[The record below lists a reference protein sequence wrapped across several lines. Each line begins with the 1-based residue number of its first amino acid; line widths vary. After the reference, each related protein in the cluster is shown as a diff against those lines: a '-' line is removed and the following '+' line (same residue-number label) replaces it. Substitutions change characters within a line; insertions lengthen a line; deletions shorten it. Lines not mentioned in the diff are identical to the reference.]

1 MNAKH
6 LFLTFA
12 AIVTCAAHISAETIT
27 ATDVIS
33 LSSIAAKGYDSGLT
47 DDDDNT
53 MSGWTFS
60 SDATYAC
67 GGFFYSTAENT
78 FGINKG
84 SSFVSSASGG
94 YVKSISIVW
103 IQDADVVE
111 NYNHMDGVTA
121 KLNVYARSSSHY
133 SASAGAGDYNAAER
147 CHQFTYN
154 DGVTTYD
161 FEDDYEYIAL
171 ASPTEYGASLKSITI
186 VWEKEVVTYYNIT
199 AGEITD
205 GDWGTNVQVSKTSG
219 ITAGETITVTFVP
232 KATGSG
238 SRAKRYSLT
247 SYKFDDMVF
256 DLSCGTYVKNPD
268 TYTITFP
275 MPARDVVIDASFE
288 IITSKSTEIA
298 IDKSVTTLQ
307 SGVSTT
313 ISFTHL
319 DVNGDPV
326 PDYTASLISI
336 SSSDESVVY
345 ADNIVKVSDGNYTF
359 TAHGLASGEATIT
372 ISAAAK
378 ANYDASHGPITITVI
393 PRQAALVAE
402 VDGRYYVAKNTLTSS
417 KLEAI
422 EVYKHGDKYLYP
434 EGFNAADVTWYISTL
449 NSDGS
454 EYSVQNEYDQFLAPT
469 GLNFKFQAGSFTW
482 YDAEGRYQ
490 DITTEKYI
498 AYNTS
503 STKFTMGS
511 YEAAAKDVLL
521 SAFYPMTYSTS
532 STADAGIVDAR
543 NIKST
548 YGTICVPF
556 DVASSSVTSSGATF
570 YTIDSKIVS
579 GSSLGGIMLSEPHTA
594 LVAGHSYIYEMKE
607 GVHVINFTGSG
618 SYLYNAEDIADDGL
632 VGSLAKD
639 GEAEDGVVV
648 VPGKVEPKSDGN
660 YVLSSDQLRYVK
672 ISPEAAVQQTI
683 KAFRA
688 YIAASEISAGAPA
701 PGRKMIVSDEA
712 ESIVTAIVDIPDAM
726 FINWNEP
733 VYNIMGMQV
742 GKGATGVLIQ
752 NGQKFFVQ

>member
-6 LFLTFA
+6 LFLTLA
-12 AIVTCAAHISAETIT
+12 AIVTCAVHMSAETTT

-33 LSSIAAKGYDSGLT
+33 LSSIAAKGYASGL
-47 DDDDNT
+47 DDGGENNT

-67 GGFFYSTAENT
+67 GGFYYSTTENT
-78 FGINKG
+78 FGINYG

-94 YVKSISIVW
+94 NVKSITIEW
-103 IQDADVVE
+103 IQDADVAE

-121 KLNVYARSSSHY
+121 KLNVYARNSSSY
-133 SASAGAGDYNAAER
+133 SSTAGSGDYNGAER
-147 CHQFTYN
+147 RHQFTYN
-154 DGVTTYD
+154 DGVTTYNFD
-161 FEDDYEYIAL
+161 EDYAYIAL

-186 VWEKEVVTYYNIT
+186 VWEKEVVTYYNIFEGT
-199 AGEITD
+199 ITE
-205 GDWGTNVQVSKTSG
+205 GVWGTNVQVSKTSG
-219 ITAGETITVTFVP
+219 IAAGETITVTFAP
-232 KATGSG
+232 KLQ
-238 SRAKRYSLT
+238 SRKKYSLT
-247 SYKFDDMVF
+247 SYGFDDMVF
-256 DLSCGTYVKNPD
+256 DLSCGKYVKNPD

-275 MPARDVVIDASFE
+275 MPARDVVIDATFE
-288 IITSKSTEIA
+288 LIATKATEIA
-298 IDKSVTTLQ
+298 IDESVTIQ

-319 DVNGDPV
+319 DVDGAPV

-336 SSSDESVVY
+336 SSSDPSVVY
-345 ADNIVKVSDGNYTF
+345 ADNIVKVSGGNYTF
-359 TAHGLASGEATIT
+359 TAHGMASGEATIT
-372 ISAAAK
+372 ISASAK
-378 ANYDASHGPITITVI
+378 ANYDASNGPITITVT

-402 VDGRYYVAKNTLTSS
+402 VDGRYYAAKNTLTSNQ
-417 KLEAI
+417 LEAI

-469 GLNFKFQAGSFTW
+469 GLNLKFQSGSFTW
-482 YDAEGRYQ
+482 YDDGGRYKEA
-490 DITTEKYI
+490 TNSKYI
-498 AYNTS
+498 AYSTS
-503 STKFTMGS
+503 STKFALGN
-511 YEAAAKDVLL
+511 YAAAATDVLL

-532 STADAGIVDAR
+532 STADVGIVDAR
-543 NIKST
+543 TISNT
-548 YGTICVPF
+548 LGTICVPF

-570 YTIDSKIVS
+570 YTIESKIVN
-579 GSSLGGIMLSEPHTA
+579 GSTLGGFTLSEPHTA
-594 LVAGHSYIYEMKE
+594 LVAGHPYIYEMNE
-607 GVHVINFTGSG
+607 GVKVINFTGSG
-618 SYLYNAEDIADDGL
+618 SYLYNAENIADDGL

-639 GEAEDGVVV
+639 GDESDGVVT
-648 VPGKVEPKSDGN
+648 VPYTSPRTDGC
-660 YVLSSDQLRYVK
+660 YVLSKNKMRYVT
-672 ISPEAAVQQTI
+672 ITNQTI

-688 YIAASEISAGAPA
+688 YIDAAEVSDGGTPA
-701 PGRKMIVSDEA
+701 PGRKMVVCEGA
-712 ESIVTAIVDIPDAM
+712 ENVPTAIVDIPDAM

>member
-1 MNAKH
+1 M
-6 LFLTFA
+6 
-12 AIVTCAAHISAETIT
+12 
-27 ATDVIS
+27 
-33 LSSIAAKGYDSGLT
+33 
-47 DDDDNT
+47 
-53 MSGWTFS
+53 
-60 SDATYAC
+60 
-67 GGFFYSTAENT
+67 
-78 FGINKG
+78 
-84 SSFVSSASGG
+84 
-94 YVKSISIVW
+94 
-103 IQDADVVE
+103 
-111 NYNHMDGVTA
+111 
-121 KLNVYARSSSHY
+121 
-133 SASAGAGDYNAAER
+133 
-147 CHQFTYN
+147 
-154 DGVTTYD
+154 
-161 FEDDYEYIAL
+161 
-171 ASPTEYGASLKSITI
+171 
-186 VWEKEVVTYYNIT
+186 WEKEVVTYYNIN
-199 AGEITD
+199 AGEITN
-205 GDWGTNVQVSKTSG
+205 GAWNTNVQVSKTSG
-219 ITAGETITVTFVP
+219 IAAGETITVTFVP
-232 KATGSG
+232 KSTGSG

-275 MPARDVVIDASFE
+275 MPARDVVIDATFE
-288 IITSKSTEIA
+288 YITAKGTEIA
-298 IDKSVTTLQ
+298 IDESVTTLQ

-319 DVNGDPV
+319 DVDGDPV
-326 PDYTASLISI
+326 PDYTTSLMSI

-345 ADNIVKVSDGNYTF
+345 VDNIVKVSDGNYTF
-359 TAHGLASGEATIT
+359 TAHGLASGSATIT

-378 ANYDASHGPITITVI
+378 ANYDASNGPITITVT

-454 EYSVQNEYDQFLAPT
+454 EYSVQNGDDQFLAAT

-532 STADAGIVDAR
+532 STADVGVVDAR
-543 NIKST
+543 NIKNT

-556 DVASSSVTSSGATF
+556 DVVDAASSGAKF
-570 YTIDSKIVS
+570 YTIESKAVK
-579 GSSLGGIMLSEPHTA
+579 GSSLNGFTLSEPHTS
-594 LVAGHSYIYEMKE
+594 LVAGHSYIYEMNE
-607 GVHVINFTGSG
+607 GVNVISFTGSG
-618 SYLYNAEDIADDGL
+618 TYLYNAEDVPDDGSDEGVL
-632 VGSLAKD
+632 TVPYNGSRID
-639 GEAEDGVVV
+639 GCYILYQN
-648 VPGKVEPKSDGN
+648 KM
-660 YVLSSDQLRYVK
+660 RYVA
-672 ISPEAAVQQTI
+672 ITNQTV

-688 YIAASEISAGAPA
+688 YIDASEVSDGGAA
-701 PGRKMIVSDEA
+701 TPGRKMLICEGA
-712 ESIVTAIVDIPDAM
+712 ENVPTAIVDIPDAM
-726 FINWNEP
+726 FINWDEP